1 MAIDAKQEGDNISKK
16 VYVIHGRNV
25 LCTNFG
31 GVSITSRNGA
41 PSRKR
46 CMVTGQTTTASKT
59 PAPPPPYPQ
68 NSPFNSRKS
77 IQRRPPRLLWGSRSW
92 LSLRLWCRPRST
104 PRRSPSSTSPP
115 PPPSTAPGESPS
127 PSCSYRRQTPVQP
140 TAGFLALGLDR
151 LRQVLPST
159 EGVDREYNLSCLGS
173 LERI

>member
-1 MAIDAKQEGDNISKK
+1 MEETCCARILEVSLLRVGTVLHLERDAWSL
-16 VYVIHGRNV
+16 V
-25 LCTNFG
+25 
-31 GVSITSRNGA
+31 
-41 PSRKR
+41 KR
-46 CMVTGQTTTASKT
+46 LRQAKHQH
-59 PAPPPPYPQ
+59 PPPPYPQ